1 MSRTKNDMMKI
12 VQLSFLLFWAFFIIA
27 PCQRLSDS
35 MMTMAFTRLK
45 TTNEKARPSRT
56 KNWTKN
62 TPAYYNYTS
71 FSSSLRLLLASTKN
85 TPETSSSAKSKRIVI
100 CGGGIGG
107 LSTAFDAR
115 RHLLRRTT
123 TTDDDTTITTTTTVT
138 VVSDR
143 EQFQFTP
150 SNPWVA
156 VRKRTAADISIS
168 LRETLA
174 KHQIDFIYGK
184 ISGLDPQLQHLI
196 LDDGTKV
203 PYDYLVIATGP
214 MLAFEEIPGAA
225 VRGGNGSSSIVDKD
239 HQFLVTSIC
248 TTPHAVDAAESFDRL
263 VQNPGPVVVGAVPSA
278 SCFGPAYEY
287 AMLLQH
293 ELKKRGGHKLV
304 EQCPIHFITPEP
316 YIGHLGLNGAG
327 DSQSVLEGE

>member
-1 MSRTKNDMMKI
+1 MMKM
-12 VQLSFLLFWAFFIIA
+12 VQLSFLLLAFIIIA
-27 PCQRLSDS
+27 PFQWPSG
-35 MMTMAFTRLK
+35 MTLAFTIV
-45 TTNEKARPSRT
+45 TTDQARRPSWT
-56 KNWTKN
+56 KKNWTKN
-62 TPAYYNYTS
+62 TEYNYYTS
-71 FSSSLRLLLASTKN
+71 HTSSSKSSSRLLLASTHTEGRRK
-85 TPETSSSAKSKRIVI
+85 TKRIVI

-115 RHLLRRTT
+115 HLLRPEPRPTT
-123 TTDDDTTITTTTTVT
+123 TTNDDDTTTTTITVT

-168 LRETLA
+168 LRETLG
-174 KHQIDFIYGK
+174 KHQIDFIHAK
-184 ISGLDPQLQHLI
+184 IDGLDPQLQHLV

-214 MLAFEEIPGAA
+214 RLAFDEIPGATL
-225 VRGGNGSSSIVDKD
+225 GGGGGSSCSTVDEH
-239 HQFLVTSIC
+239 HQVLMTSIC

-293 ELKKRGGHKLV
+293 ELKKKGGHKLV

-327 DSQSVLEGE
+327 DSQRVLEGE

>member
-1 MSRTKNDMMKI
+1 M
-12 VQLSFLLFWAFFIIA
+12 A
-27 PCQRLSDS
+27 PCQRPRDS
-35 MMTMAFTRLK
+35 MTTMAFTTLTT
-45 TTNEKARPSRT
+45 TTNKKARPSRT

-62 TPAYYNYTS
+62 SPAYYYYTS
-71 FSSSLRLLLASTKN
+71 FSSLSRLILASTKR
-85 TPETSSSAKSKRIVI
+85 TPETSSATSKRIVI

-115 RHLLRRTT
+115 RHLLRPTT
-123 TTDDDTTITTTTTVT
+123 TPHDDTTAPTTTVT

-168 LRETLA
+168 LRETLK
-174 KHQIDFIYGK
+174 KHQIDFIHAK
-184 ISGLDPQLQHLI
+184 IIALDPQLQHI
-196 LDDGTKV
+196 VLDDGTKV

-214 MLAFEEIPGAA
+214 RLAFDEIPCATRDG
-225 VRGGNGSSSIVDKD
+225 RGGNGRSSTVDKD

-248 TTPHAVDAAESFDRL
+248 TTPHAVDAAKSFDRL

-316 YIGHLGLNGAG
+316 YIGHLGMNGAG
-327 DSQSVLEGE
+327 DSQRVLEGERAY